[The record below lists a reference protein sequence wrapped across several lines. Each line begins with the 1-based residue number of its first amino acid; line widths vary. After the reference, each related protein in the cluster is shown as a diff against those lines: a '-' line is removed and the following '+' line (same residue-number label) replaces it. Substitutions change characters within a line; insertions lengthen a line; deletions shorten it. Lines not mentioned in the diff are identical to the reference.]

1 MKLSK
6 IDIGRAYHFV
16 SSNEEEKKWT
26 GIKLTDLVGKYS
38 DIVYQY
44 GKVSFGEETDNGE
57 MPLTF
62 HYDVILSADIDE
74 QELQEDLEFKNL
86 LGDILV
92 DILEK
97 QLKENSLQYVN
108 ND

>member
-1 MKLSK
+1 MNLSK
-6 IDIGRAYHFV
+6 VDIERAYTYV
-16 SSNEEEKKWT
+16 SSKEEHEWT
-26 GIKLTDLVGKYS
+26 HIQLTDLTREYSGIVFKY
-38 DIVYQY
+38 
-44 GKVSFGEETDNGE
+44 GEVSLGEETESGE

-62 HYDVILSADIDE
+62 HYDVILSKDKTNE
-74 QELQEDLEFKNL
+74 ELQEDSDFKNL

-97 QLKENSLQYVN
+97 QFKDNSLQYVN